1 MTKHPIE
8 AASGT
13 DAGAARAVE
22 RLAGATK
29 TESPATETRASNTDP
44 EYDHIAR
51 LAYSYWQDRGGPY
64 GSPEEDWFR
73 AESEL
78 RALAAG
84 KGT

>member
-8 AASGT
+8 AAFGT

-22 RLAGATK
+22 PLAGATK

-51 LAYSYWQDRGGPY
+51 LAYSYWQARGCPD

-73 AESEL
+73 AQSEL
-78 RALAAG
+78 MAAG

>member
-13 DAGAARAVE
+13 AAGGARAVE
-22 RLAGATK
+22 PLAGGTK
-29 TESPATETRASNTDP
+29 TVSPATETRASNTDP

-51 LAYSYWQDRGGPY
+51 LAYSYWQDRGCPD

>member
-1 MTKHPIE
+1 MAKHPIE

-13 DAGAARAVE
+13 DAGAGRAVKP
-22 RLAGATK
+22 LAGATK
-29 TESPATETRASNTDP
+29 KESHATETHASNTDP

-51 LAYSYWQDRGGPY
+51 LAYSSWQDRGCPD

-78 RALAAG
+78 RERAAC